1 MEYIITFNNT
11 NSAIKAEQ
19 LLLAENLHVGVMPLP
34 SQIRAGC
41 GICLRLTSEEIGV
54 ALRILDK
61 NSIRETDLFSRT
73 AFDNNFIYSEVT
85 DRSNISIK

>member
-11 NSAIKAEQ
+11 NSAIKSEQ
-19 LLLAENLHVGVMPLP
+19 LLLAEGLHVGVMPLP

-41 GICLRLTSEEIGV
+41 GICLRLTPEEIGV

-61 NSIRETDLFSRT
+61 NNIGDTGLFSRT
-73 AFDNNFIYSEVT
+73 ALDNSYIYSEVT
-85 DRSNISIK
+85 DRSKISIN